1 MTGKLPMTDFYQ
13 ENYKA
18 YDRRTFA
25 IDPTP
30 FLNPFLE
37 AIPSGAAILD
47 IGCASG
53 RDLVWFKNKG
63 FPVTGFERSPSLAG
77 MARKNAQCDV
87 IEGDFEVYD
96 FSIFSFDA
104 VLASGA
110 LVHIP
115 HDRLLNVIRNISRGL
130 AENGYLYISLKKG
143 EGAKTD
149 DTGRT
154 FYLWQDADLRQ
165 IFDRT
170 GFEVLNFQSS
180 ESVMNSK
187 DMWLGYVLKLNH

>member
-1 MTGKLPMTDFYQ
+1 MTDFYHT
-13 ENYKA
+13 NYKT
-18 YDRRTFA
+18 YDQRTFT
-25 IDPTP
+25 IDPSP
-30 FLNPFLE
+30 FLNPFIQI
-37 AIPSGAAILD
+37 IPSGASILD
-47 IGCASG
+47 VGCASG

-63 FPVTGFERSPSLAG
+63 FHVTGFEKSPGLANL
-77 MARKNAQCDV
+77 ARKNAQCDV

-96 FSIFSFDA
+96 FSVLSFDA
-104 VLASGA
+104 IAASGA
-110 LVHIP
+110 LVHVP
-115 HDRLLNVIRNISRGL
+115 HDCLSNVIRNISRGL

-165 IFDRT
+165 IFEHT

-187 DMWLGYVLKLNH
+187 DIWLGYVLKLNH

>member
-1 MTGKLPMTDFYQ
+1 MTDFYHT
-13 ENYKA
+13 NHKA
-18 YDRRTFA
+18 YDRRTFS
-25 IDPTP
+25 IDPSP
-30 FLNPFLE
+30 FLNPFLD
-37 AIPSGAAILD
+37 AIPSDAAILD

-63 FPVTGFERSPSLAG
+63 FTVTGFEKSPGLAG
-77 MARKNAQCDV
+77 LARKNAQCDV

-115 HDRLLNVIRNISRGL
+115 HDRLLNVVRNISRGL

-143 EGAKTD
+143 EGIRAD
-149 DTGRT
+149 DTGRI

-165 IFDRT
+165 IFDRL
-170 GFEVLNFQSS
+170 GLAVISFQSS

-187 DMWLGYVLKLNH
+187 DVWLGYVLRLNR